1 MKACQSIVR
10 AFDGTKKEVMGRIE
24 VPLRIGPVTYEVD
37 FLVMDIKPSYNCLLG
52 RPWIH
57 SAGAVPSSLHQK
69 VKLVSEDRLV
79 TIDAE
84 EDIIAMMTSDAP
96 YVDIN
101 DEALECSFRS
111 LEFVNAMFIAEG
123 NRIPVPKISR
133 TTEMGLRLMV
143 GR

>member
-1 MKACQSIVR
+1 M
-10 AFDGTKKEVMGRIE
+10 
-24 VPLRIGPVTYEVD
+24 
-37 FLVMDIKPSYNCLLG
+37 
-52 RPWIH
+52 
-57 SAGAVPSSLHQK
+57 
-69 VKLVSEDRLV
+69 V

-84 EDIIAMMTSDAP
+84 EDIIAMMTSDVP

-111 LEFVNAMFIAEG
+111 LEFVNAMFIADG

-143 GR
+143 GRGALPGKGLGKYLQGRIEAPIPKEKFDRFGLGYKPDMKQKKKEVEKRQ